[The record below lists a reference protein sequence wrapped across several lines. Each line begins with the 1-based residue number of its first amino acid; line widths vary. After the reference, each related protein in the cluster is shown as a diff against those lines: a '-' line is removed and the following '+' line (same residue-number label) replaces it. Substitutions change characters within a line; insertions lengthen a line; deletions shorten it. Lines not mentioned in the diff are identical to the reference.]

1 MEVSTFLFMKVL
13 HFNKYEKHR
22 AHYVI
27 SDGHNGLTNI
37 CKELSES
44 AYGGPF
50 SNGLIHSPDY
60 LLELASY
67 SIFIL
72 RANTM

>member
-13 HFNKYEKHR
+13 YFNKYEKHR

-27 SDGHNGLTNI
+27 SDGHNGITKI

-50 SNGLIHSPDY
+50 SNGLINSPDC
-60 LLELASY
+60 LLELASN
-67 SIFIL
+67 SIVIL